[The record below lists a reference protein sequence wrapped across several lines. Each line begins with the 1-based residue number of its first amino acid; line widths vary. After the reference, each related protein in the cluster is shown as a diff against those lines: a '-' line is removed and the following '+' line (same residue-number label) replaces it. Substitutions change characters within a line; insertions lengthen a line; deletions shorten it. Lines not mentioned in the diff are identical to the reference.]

1 MHLITEYYGEI
12 LSLLTAVVWAAA
24 VVLFKKSGEK
34 VHPIGLNLFKDTF
47 AIVFLVPTMLLTA
60 RSLTPAVPLEDWLI
74 LLGSGALG
82 IGIADTIFFQSLNI
96 LGAGRSSIVDCLY
109 SPFIIGL
116 SILWLGESL
125 NTMQI
130 IGVVMILSA
139 VLAISGEKETDHLS
153 RGQLLLGILLGVLA
167 MAAMAVGIVIAKP
180 ILDRSELLW
189 VTLTRLIGG
198 VLVLLCFMALHPE
211 RLIILRSIAT
221 PGHRI
226 YTFAGAFLG
235 GYLSMIIWLAGMKYT
250 QASISAA
257 LNQTSNIFIF
267 ILAALFLGERI
278 TPVRLFAIILGITGA
293 IIVGVA

>member
-1 MHLITEYYGEI
+1 MMLITEYYGEI

-34 VHPIGLNLFKDTF
+34 VHPIGLNFFKDVF
-47 AIVFLVPTMLLTA
+47 AIALLVPTMLLTA
-60 RSLTPAVPLEDWLI
+60 KSLMPDVPLSDWLI

-82 IGIADTIFFQSLNI
+82 IGIADTMFFQSLNI

-125 NTMQI
+125 DTIQI
-130 IGVVMILSA
+130 VGVVMILSA
-139 VLAISGEKETDHLS
+139 VLAISGEKETDHLT

-180 ILDRSELLW
+180 VLDRNELLW
-189 VTLTRLIGG
+189 VTTTRLVGG
-198 VLVLLCFMALHPE
+198 VLVLVVILLLHPE
-211 RLIILRSIAT
+211 RLTILRSIAT
-221 PGHRI
+221 TGHRR
-226 YTFAGAFLG
+226 YTLAGAFLG

-267 ILAALFLGERI
+267 ILAALFLHERI
-278 TPVRLFAIILGITGA
+278 TPVRLFAIIIGIAGA
-293 IIVGVA
+293 IIVGVT

>member
-1 MHLITEYYGEI
+1 MKMITEYYGEI
-12 LSLLTAVVWAAA
+12 LSLVTAIVWAAA

-34 VHPIGLNLFKDTF
+34 VHPIGLNLFKDSL
-47 AIVFLVPTMLLTA
+47 AIVFLIPTMLLTA
-60 RSLTPAVPLEDWLI
+60 RSLMPDAPLKDWLI
-74 LLGSGALG
+74 LLFSGALG

-125 NTMQI
+125 NLVQGV
-130 IGVVMILSA
+130 GVVMIISA
-139 VLAISGEKETDHLS
+139 VLAISGEKETDQLS

-180 ILDRSELLW
+180 ILDRNELLW

-198 VLVLLCFMALHPE
+198 ELVLLIFMALHPE
-211 RLIILRSIAT
+211 RLAILRSIAT
-221 PGHRI
+221 PGHRV
-226 YTFAGAFLG
+226 YTFTGAFLG
-235 GYLSMIIWLAGMKYT
+235 GYVSMIIWLAGMKFT
-250 QASISAA
+250 DASISAA
-257 LNQTSNIFIF
+257 LNQTNNIFIF

-293 IIVGVA
+293 IIVGLA

>member
-1 MHLITEYYGEI
+1 MMLITEYYGEI

-34 VHPIGLNLFKDTF
+34 VHPIGLNFFKDVF
-47 AIVFLVPTMLLTA
+47 AIALLVPTMLLTA
-60 RSLTPAVPLEDWLI
+60 KSLMPDVPLSDWLI

-82 IGIADTIFFQSLNI
+82 IGIADTMFFQSLNI

-125 NTMQI
+125 NTLQI
-130 IGVVMILSA
+130 VGVAMILSA
-139 VLAISGEKETDHLS
+139 VLAISGEKETDHLT

-180 ILDRSELLW
+180 VLDRNELLW
-189 VTLTRLIGG
+189 VTTTRLAGG
-198 VLVLLCFMALHPE
+198 VLVLVIFLLLHPE
-211 RLIILRSIAT
+211 RLTILRSIAT
-221 PGHRI
+221 PGHRR
-226 YTFAGAFLG
+226 YTLAGAFLG
-235 GYLSMIIWLAGMKYT
+235 GYLSMIIWLAGMKFT

-267 ILAALFLGERI
+267 ILAALFLHERI
-278 TPVRLFAIILGITGA
+278 TPVRLFAIIIGIAGA
-293 IIVGVA
+293 IIVGVT

>member
-1 MHLITEYYGEI
+1 MKLISEYYGEI
-12 LSLLTAVVWAAA
+12 LSLITAIVWASA
-24 VVLFKKSGEK
+24 VILFKKSGEK
-34 VHPIGLNLFKDTF
+34 VHPIGLNLFKNSL
-47 AIVFLVPTMLLTA
+47 AIVLIVPTMVLTA
-60 RSLTPAVPLEDWLI
+60 RPLLATAPGSDWLI
-74 LLGSGALG
+74 LLASGALG

-125 NTMQI
+125 NLMQG

-139 VLAISGEKETDHLS
+139 VLAISGEKNTDSLT

-180 ILDRSELLW
+180 ILDRNGLLW

-198 VLVLLCFMALHPE
+198 VLVLLLFLLFHNGRAS
-211 RLIILRSIAT
+211 ILRSIIT
-221 PGHRI
+221 PGHRV
-226 YTFAGAFLG
+226 YTYAGAFLG
-235 GYLSMIIWLAGMKYT
+235 GYVSMITWLAGMKFT
-250 QASISAA
+250 HASISAA

-293 IIVGVA
+293 IIVGLA